1 MVGADMLHLERIQ
14 RQQRPEWSKV
24 RWISIDRISWDV
36 IKIIATKY
44 DLHPLVIEDI
54 FHIPQ
59 RIKVDR
65 YKSGLFCSTIA
76 YTLDSDKPQTD
87 EERHVQSSDQENR
100 RPMGPY
106 GVDHAWSFRR
116 GSYEELSPMDFSV
129 SAEQVF
135 MYLTPQGVLVSI
147 FQREGNWLT
156 DKVEQTLEIQDS
168 LLRRSFDASFL
179 LQSLLDGIVDH
190 GMDTLDKENTERLS

>member
-1 MVGADMLHLERIQ
+1 MGIYVAPYKD
-14 RQQRPEWSKV
+14 
-24 RWISIDRISWDV
+24 SIFPP
-36 IKIIATKY
+36 
-44 DLHPLVIEDI
+44 PLLINDY
-54 FHIPQ
+54 PWNMYSG
-59 RIKVDR
+59 IKVDR

-135 MYLTPQGVLVSI
+135 MYLTPQGKCIVLEVDY
-147 FQREGNWLT
+147 EL
-156 DKVEQTLEIQDS
+156 
-168 LLRRSFDASFL
+168 
-179 LQSLLDGIVDH
+179 LLDPSV
-190 GMDTLDKENTERLS
+190 